1 MLFGYTSLYNSLSI
15 FYASNSSHDSSD
27 TLLPINEDLLADSR
41 LAVLKLDIR
50 VIIPGL
56 RPTPAAVQRNPD
68 ALQPILYD
76 PHFSPC

>member
-1 MLFGYTSLYNSLSI
+1 MNASINSHEKEKKVQQMPNLVSL
-15 FYASNSSHDSSD
+15 
-27 TLLPINEDLLADSR
+27 
-41 LAVLKLDIR
+41 
-50 VIIPGL
+50 IIPGL